1 MAGSLRS
8 LPTMTGTIHVNNDA
22 LRQLLVDDSLSA
34 SQRASSFAL
43 GLTTKSLQQSQA
55 QLYGRGSAPV
65 VNRAPTHPHMHA
77 PKQRRNAED
86 REAARTELRVKYE
99 EEQSLIKRGLQMR
112 REHQQREE
120 EDRFARM
127 YNELM
132 MEEEDF
138 VALVKD
144 YCKLDDQNRLRKQE
158 ALCRDWHEK
167 VFNKVQRQ
175 IGKQLKSTSSHEIA
189 ERRRKLYDQ
198 FLAAANSKE
207 SGLFRDI
214 IIESE
219 YDPMIGDCHFIL
231 ILIRIILIIYVVVFF
246 FFFFFNIILIYI
258 YILIIATACEWRLP
272 NSVYT
277 TVCPTACR
285 FFQNSCCSL
294 RPHPSLRVCTSVCVC
309 VYVGKR
315 GGAYSH
321 CMPDKSADAWGPLVS
336 LRAAPRLFSFFETNT
351 YSKKGMEPTV
361 GGGQVA

>member
-1 MAGSLRS
+1 
-8 LPTMTGTIHVNNDA
+8 MTGTIHVNNDA

-99 EEQSLIKRGLQMR
+99 EEQSLIKRGAADAAG

-219 YDPMIGDCHFIL
+219 YDPMIAHKYTIKYKSHVENDPVKLEVNKAARESQELPGEFMEKVQLGRATLKVTMWDKL
-231 ILIRIILIIYVVVFF
+231 EATPYGR
-246 FFFFFNIILIYI
+246 FNKMMGSTKVDHGTFKANLQMDHY
-258 YILIIATACEWRLP
+258 AFPRGKEVTDEEFP
-272 NSVYT
+272 K
-277 TVCPTACR
+277 
-285 FFQNSCCSL
+285 
-294 RPHPSLRVCTSVCVC
+294 
-309 VYVGKR
+309 GKR
-315 GGAYSH
+315 TY
-321 CMPDKSADAWGPLVS
+321 PDWKPGKNLHDL
-336 LRAAPRLFSFFETNT
+336 NT
-351 YSKKGMEPTV
+351 GDF
-361 GGGQVA
+361 

>member
-219 YDPMIGDCHFIL
+219 YDPMIEVTMWDKLEATPYG
-231 ILIRIILIIYVVVFF
+231 R
-246 FFFFFNIILIYI
+246 FNKMMGSTKVDHGTFKANLQMDHY
-258 YILIIATACEWRLP
+258 AFPRGKEVTDEEFP
-272 NSVYT
+272 K
-277 TVCPTACR
+277 
-285 FFQNSCCSL
+285 
-294 RPHPSLRVCTSVCVC
+294 
-309 VYVGKR
+309 GKR
-315 GGAYSH
+315 TY
-321 CMPDKSADAWGPLVS
+321 PDWKPGKNLHDL
-336 LRAAPRLFSFFETNT
+336 NT
-351 YSKKGMEPTV
+351 GDF
-361 GGGQVA
+361 